1 MTPKTKKQP
10 SDLRIIDNWLST
22 SEFLVLKD
30 IFTSTTCNWFIVNG
44 ISANSETM
52 KNLNPLDNYM
62 FAHMVYQQY
71 TPYSNY
77 WDKVMEIIHPKLKET
92 CGQDF
97 RAISRIKVNMYPRTP
112 EVVQHPWHT
121 DSAEIQG
128 LRGLLLSFNTCDGYT
143 GFADGTEVD
152 SVENRAIL
160 FDSTEKHYSTSCS
173 NASYRL
179 NMNINYV

>member
-1 MTPKTKKQP
+1 MTPKKKQP

-30 IFTSTTCNWFIVNG
+30 IFTSTTCNWFVVNG
-44 ISANSETM
+44 ISDNTETM

-71 TPYSNY
+71 SPSSQY
-77 WDKVMEIIHPKLKET
+77 WEKVTEIIHPKLKET

-97 RAISRIKVNMYPRTP
+97 RVITRIKCNMYPRTP

-121 DSAEIQG
+121 DSSEIKG
-128 LRGLLLSFNTCDGYT
+128 MRGLLLSFNTCDGYT

-152 SVENRAIL
+152 SVENRAVL